1 MLGRCLKRKA
11 YGAHTQLL
19 KRKAVASPELASLVG
34 KSRGG
39 RRGEIEGDLGPPEG
53 GWLSLRKRVGAVE
66 HFSYF
71 TGASIRFTTPK
82 LILSTFP
89 SLYSKYKIH
98 SSVRVHAP
106 ALRAKT

>member
-34 KSRGG
+34 KAAG
-39 RRGEIEGDLGPPEG
+39 RRGEIAGDLGPPEG

-66 HFSYF
+66 HFSYEGLH
-71 TGASIRFTTPK
+71 TR
-82 LILSTFP
+82 
-89 SLYSKYKIH
+89 
-98 SSVRVHAP
+98 
-106 ALRAKT
+106 